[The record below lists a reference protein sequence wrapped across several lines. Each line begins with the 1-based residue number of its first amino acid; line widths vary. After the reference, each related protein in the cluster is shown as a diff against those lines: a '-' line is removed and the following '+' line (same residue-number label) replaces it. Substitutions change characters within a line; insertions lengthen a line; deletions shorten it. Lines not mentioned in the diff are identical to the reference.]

1 MRTDRAAVGVVS
13 MPLFLGYATNAAELM
28 QSGKVLAQ
36 LDLQIFDLFSA
47 TATVLDRDVHGSRGD
62 GLVAEF
68 GFGKMFVCSR
78 ILPTERQER
87 GTQCAVC
94 VRRRGAGQNV
104 CPGHFRALA
113 RQLTP

>member
-1 MRTDRAAVGVVS
+1 
-13 MPLFLGYATNAAELM
+13 
-28 QSGKVLAQ
+28 
-36 LDLQIFDLFSA
+36 
-47 TATVLDRDVHGSRGD
+47 
-62 GLVAEF
+62 
-68 GFGKMFVCSR
+68 MFVCSR

-104 CPGHFRALA
+104 CPGHFQALA